1 MVIMRCAVMRSVL
14 RHFVA
19 SDRGSLTVAS
29 LGGSITLI
37 FLSLMGVVVGQI
49 AWTRVNV
56 SSTADLVA
64 LAAVTQGCESG
75 EGIAQRN
82 NARMVSCEWSGN
94 AVTVEVVKEWDGLA
108 IATLGVPRG
117 VRGFATATL
126 TPSVQ

>member
-1 MVIMRCAVMRSVL
+1 MVIMRCAVMP
-14 RHFVA
+14 FVV

>member
-1 MVIMRCAVMRSVL
+1 MVMMRCAMMRSVL

-49 AWTRVNV
+49 AWTRVHV

-82 NARMVSCEWSGN
+82 HARMVSCEWSEDS
-94 AVTVEVVKEWDGLA
+94 VTVEVVKEWDGLP
-108 IATLGVPRG
+108 IATFGVPSD